1 MLKIKET
8 IIWRSAPE
16 VGFIALLIIFIGY
29 LIDNND
35 PLLMH
40 YQFNAL
46 MLCLAVVT
54 LYYGIYMG
62 IFMWG
67 IFTVFLFITD
77 STNPLLKPFL
87 LEKLFF
93 VILFGLFFYNY
104 KKSLRYL
111 KLHNDYLKTRLKE
124 FNSSFFTLKISHDKL
139 ESTYISQ
146 PTSLQYV
153 LSDLLNRSDHNSI
166 KDSAIDLLN
175 VLEKIFMVKKS
186 MIWEVTDG
194 KLIKLIAS
202 NGEVNKT
209 IDRKDK
215 LLEDALLYKNSMY
228 LKDLKDKEQTKY
240 IVVVPYLN
248 DQDEI
253 TSVLIIE
260 EIPFLF
266 YKEDVI
272 IKINVI
278 FNYMSMESEKR
289 SLVEKD
295 YIKENQNIENESQ
308 NIIDFKSEVIR
319 LKKIKKMFDIDSRI
333 YVLQTKNPYLHELI
347 TDYFYKN
354 NNLKVLNQYIS
365 IQCEKN
371 YFHFIIF
378 PFTLNSTMSMLTKEF
393 DEIIK
398 ILQDTLEKQLG
409 KEAYQDVLTKSIAIE
424 YIDKVWK
431 GFNCVER

>member
-1 MLKIKET
+1 MLKIKKT
-8 IIWRSAPE
+8 NIWRSAPE

-77 STNPLLKPFL
+77 NENPLLKPFL

-104 KKSLRYL
+104 KKSLKYL
-111 KLHNDYLKTRLKE
+111 KLHNNYLKTRLHE

-153 LSDLLNRSDHNSI
+153 LSDLLNKSNHNSI
-166 KDSAIDLLN
+166 KDSAINLLN
-175 VLEKIFMVKKS
+175 ILEKIFMVKTS
-186 MIWEVTDG
+186 MIWEVNNG
-194 KLIKLIAS
+194 KLVKLISS
-202 NGEVNKT
+202 NGKVTQT

-215 LLEDALLYKNSMY
+215 LLEEALLYKKSMY
-228 LKDLKDKEQTKY
+228 LKDLEDKEQTRY
-240 IVVVPYLN
+240 IVVIPYLN
-248 DQDEI
+248 YNDEV

-278 FNYMSMESEKR
+278 FNYLWMESEKR

-308 NIIDFKSEVIR
+308 NIIDFKSEIIR
-319 LKKIKKMFDIDSRI
+319 LKKIKTMFNIESRI
-333 YVLQTKNPYLHELI
+333 YILQTKSPYLHESI

-365 IQCEKN
+365 IQCEEN

-378 PFTLNSTMSMLTKEF
+378 PFTLASTMSMLTKEF
-393 DEIIK
+393 DETIET
-398 ILQDTLEKQLG
+398 LQNKLKEQIG
-409 KEAYQDVLTKSIAIE
+409 KEAYLDVQTKSISIE
-424 YIDKVWK
+424 YIDEIWK
-431 GFNCVER
+431 GFDCVER

>member
-16 VGFIALLIIFIGY
+16 VVFIALLIIFIGY

-77 STNPLLKPFL
+77 SANPLLKPFL

-153 LSDLLNRSDHNSI
+153 LSDLLNKSNHNSL
-166 KDSAIDLLN
+166 KDSTVNLLN

-186 MIWEVTDG
+186 MVWEVSDG
-194 KLIKLIAS
+194 KVVQLIAS

-209 IDRKDK
+209 IDKEDK
-215 LLEDALLYKNSMY
+215 LLEDALLYKRTMY

-248 DQDEI
+248 DQDEV

-272 IKINVI
+272 IKVNVI
-278 FNYMSMESEKR
+278 FNYMWMESEKR
-289 SLVEKD
+289 SLVEKT
-295 YIKENQNIENESQ
+295 YIKNNQNIENESQ
-308 NIIDFKSEVIR
+308 NIIDFKSEVLR
-319 LKKIKKMFDIDSRI
+319 LQKIKKMFDIDSRI
-333 YVLQTKNPYLHELI
+333 YVLQTKSHYLHESI

-354 NNLKVLNQYIS
+354 SNLKILNQYIS
-365 IQCEKN
+365 IQCEES
-371 YFHFIIF
+371 YFHFIVF
-378 PFTLNSTMSMLTKEF
+378 PFTLSSTMTMLTKEF
-393 DEIIK
+393 EEMIET
-398 ILQDTLEKQLG
+398 LQDTLEKQIG
-409 KEAYQDVLTKSIAIE
+409 KEAYQDILSKSIAIE
-424 YIDKVWK
+424 YMDQVWK
-431 GFNCVER
+431 GFDCVER